1 MTGKKERIL
10 NRVLK
15 RGFTLIELL
24 MTICVL
30 SVLLMSA
37 APSFSSLFE
46 SSRMNT
52 AQDELM
58 GFVIM
63 AKSEAVFRNTPAYI
77 HFRELANVTSDERC
91 IVLSLSDSITDCTT
105 SVINTLN
112 GRVFD
117 GLTLEQTYPQNVIEI
132 DPVSGWPLL
141 EHSTF
146 DSESNSELLKFFTE
160 SGQKVALKM
169 HITGRVSFCGINGD
183 WYRTEA
189 C

>member
-1 MTGKKERIL
+1 M
-10 NRVLK
+10 
-15 RGFTLIELL
+15 IELL
-24 MTICVL
+24 ITICVL
-30 SVLLMSA
+30 SVLLIFA
-37 APSFSSLFE
+37 APSFSNLFE
-46 SSRMNT
+46 SSRMKT

-63 AKSEAVFRNTPAYI
+63 AKSEAVFRNSPTYL
-77 HFRELANVTSDERC
+77 HFRELANLNSDERC

-105 SVINTLN
+105 NVIYTLN

-117 GLTLEQTYPQNVIEI
+117 GLTLDKTYPQNVIEI

-146 DSESNSELLKFFTE
+146 DSESNSELLKFFAE
-160 SGQKVALKM
+160 DSQKVALKM
-169 HITGRVSFCGINGD
+169 HITGRVSFCGIGGD

>member
-1 MTGKKERIL
+1 M
-10 NRVLK
+10 NRVLN

-24 MTICVL
+24 ITICVL
-30 SVLLMSA
+30 SVLLIFA
-37 APSFSSLFE
+37 APSFSNLFE
-46 SSRMNT
+46 SSRMKT

-63 AKSEAVFRNTPAYI
+63 AKSEAVFRNSPTYL
-77 HFRELANVTSDERC
+77 HFRDLANVNPDERC

-105 SVINTLN
+105 DVIYTLN
-112 GRVFD
+112 SRVFD
-117 GLTLEQTYPQNVIEI
+117 GLTLDQTYPQNVIEI

-146 DSESNSELLKFFTE
+146 DSESNSELLKFFSEGT
-160 SGQKVALKM
+160 QKVALKM
-169 HITGRVSFCGINGD
+169 HITGRVSFCGIGGS
-183 WYRTEA
+183 WYNTEA